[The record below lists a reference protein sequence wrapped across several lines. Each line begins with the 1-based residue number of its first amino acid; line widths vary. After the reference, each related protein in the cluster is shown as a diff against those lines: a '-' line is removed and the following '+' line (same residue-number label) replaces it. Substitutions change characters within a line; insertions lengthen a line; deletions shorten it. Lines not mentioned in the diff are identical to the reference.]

1 MRYEDISGYFTNIL
15 HLITITNVI
24 SRVVVSIL
32 IDDIA
37 IYFWT
42 VESFIKTSILV
53 FLSITSYLVCYMIK
67 QNANA
72 DCILRAVHDS
82 KILI

>member
-37 IYFWT
+37 IYFCSISQT

-53 FLSITSYLVCYMIK
+53 FLSITSYLVC
-67 QNANA
+67 
-72 DCILRAVHDS
+72 LHDQP
-82 KILI
+82 KCKC